1 MWPLLCGSGGSENN
15 IEELRGLRLL
25 RGSLHIRTTGVA
37 HHIDDVEKE
46 VLTNKTNL
54 SKLRIYF
61 ELYSDD
67 SDEQLLRILKPPS
80 NIEELVIGRYGGRRF
95 PEWME
100 KMRSFP
106 RLRRIKFAFMW
117 NVEEWG
123 LNWRHK
129 EKEGE
134 ECFPS
139 LQHLKIRTCWNLKA
153 LPQELGNL
161 TSLETLSIRQ
171 CYELVSVPQLQL
183 HLMTS
188 LKKLVIS
195 VCPKLKFVFHGLRHL
210 TSLQYLSIRDCPGVE
225 IPKGNWTNLLLFG
238 VHPFST
244 ILIRSSSVIRTQQ
257 FQKPGHPFIL
267 LILTTAAIHISVT
280 LMCDRGSV
288 VSSTLI
294 AASDQG
300 TFASLGRGDLCPS
313 FFALQIYA
321 VSLIGG
327 EIDDGC
333 IDIGVYRE
341 GFGELAK
348 KIVNFSLIMAS
359 QTTFASPEIMMHAWK
374 RAQRQAIRLERTD
387 DSWNHFTEMWTSRR
401 SWTIHLLLRCLVTP

>member
-1 MWPLLCGSGGSENN
+1 MPAEFFSGMKNLQILDLSNNGKLNTLPDSLGNLIELATLKLNNCVHLITLPQSTSKLCSLRQLENEGCRGLRGMPSGIGQGLSRLEKLSMWPLLCGSGGSENN

-46 VLTNKTNL
+46 
-54 SKLRIYF
+54 
-61 ELYSDD
+61 
-67 SDEQLLRILKPPS
+67 PPS

-225 IPKGNWTNLLLFG
+225 IPKGELDQLVALRGSSFLYY
-238 VHPFST
+238 
-244 ILIRSSSVIRTQQ
+244 IDKELIR
-257 FQKPGHPFIL
+257 
-267 LILTTAAIHISVT
+267 
-280 LMCDRGSV
+280 
-288 VSSTLI
+288 
-294 AASDQG
+294 DQDP
-300 TFASLGRGDLCPS
+300 T
-313 FFALQIYA
+313 I
-321 VSLIGG
+321 
-327 EIDDGC
+327 
-333 IDIGVYRE
+333 
-341 GFGELAK
+341 
-348 KIVNFSLIMAS
+348 
-359 QTTFASPEIMMHAWK
+359 PE
-374 RAQRQAIRLERTD
+374 
-387 DSWNHFTEMWTSRR
+387 TSGKQV
-401 SWTIHLLLRCLVTP
+401 LD